1 MEAEVKTLA
10 DGKVGLVA
18 LAGEIDFSV
27 LSEMRT
33 ALDQAMVMST
43 SSLLVDLS
51 SVTFIASDGLGVL
64 IDIQRR
70 AEKNARTFDLV
81 HPQPHILGMLRK
93 TQLTRLFKIFET
105 VDDALATLQ

>member
-1 MEAEVKTLA
+1 MEVEVKTLA
-10 DGKVGLVA
+10 EGKVGLVA
-18 LAGEIDFSV
+18 FAGEIDFSV
-27 LSEMRT
+27 LGDMRT
-33 ALDQAMVMST
+33 ALDQALAESS

-64 IDIQRR
+64 IDSQRK
-70 AEKNARTFDLV
+70 AEENARTFDLI

-105 VDDALATLQ
+105 VDDALATLP